1 MPARRLSW
9 SQLKPGLTILGLAI
23 ATAGVILAFG
33 RVGSPRGPTYRI
45 YVLANEARGIIRGT
59 EVWLAGEKVGQVRE
73 VEFRPV
79 SADTL
84 GRLII
89 ALDVERRARDVIRRD
104 SRVEFRRG
112 GTPIGAPIVAIAVGS
127 PHSPAALPNDTL
139 LMRAPQVDPDSIRA
153 ALTAAAARIPVLLRD
168 ARTLG
173 SGFRRALGRS
183 EPASGEMRPS
193 LDALSERATRLS
205 ERLGRGQGTLPRLL
219 EDRALAARAR
229 SAAAHADSL
238 LRAASSGE
246 GTLGRARGDSALLR
260 ALTDAQREIA
270 AIRTHMDRED
280 GTAGRLAHDGALERQ
295 LRLLDAN
302 LRAALA
308 DAGRDPARWLGF

>member
-1 MPARRLSW
+1 MPARRLAW
-9 SQLKPGLTILGLAI
+9 SQLKPGLTILGLAVVM
-23 ATAGVILAFG
+23 AGVILIFG
-33 RVGSPRGPTYRI
+33 RVGSPHGPTYRI

-79 SADTL
+79 AADSL
-84 GRLII
+84 GRLVI
-89 ALDVERRARDVIRRD
+89 ALDVERRAYDVIRRD
-104 SRVEFRRG
+104 SRVEFRSG

-127 PHSPAALPNDTL
+127 LRSPTAHEGDTL

-153 ALTAAAARIPVLLRD
+153 ALTAATARIPVLLRD

-173 SGFRRALGRS
+173 SGFRRALGAS
-183 EPASGEMRPS
+183 DPAGGEMRPS
-193 LDALSERATRLS
+193 LDALSDRAARLS

-219 EDRALAARAR
+219 ADRSLTARAR

-238 LRAASSGE
+238 LRAAASGQS
-246 GTLGRARGDSALLR
+246 TLGRARSDSALLR

-270 AIRTHMDRED
+270 TIRTHMEWED
-280 GTAGRLAHDGALERQ
+280 GTAGRLARDGALERQ

-302 LRAALA
+302 LRAVLA
-308 DAGRDPARWLGF
+308 DAGRDPGRRLGF